1 MGEQEIRRILAIKLK
16 EYRERSGLSA
26 KEVGNAV
33 GKSEKTINAWE
44 HGRGQ
49 PDADMLFV
57 LCNLYKIE
65 NINVFYGLDDVD
77 HAEAEDEAELLK
89 LYRGL
94 NVEGKALVMNMIRTF
109 AGNPTGQLSSYQSA
123 AAIARQR
130 ANEADQK
137 SVEDRKS
144 EAHA

>member
-1 MGEQEIRRILAIKLK
+1 MENQEIRRILASKLK
-16 EYRERSGLSA
+16 ECRKRSGLSA
-26 KEVGNAV
+26 KDVGNAV

-49 PDADMLFV
+49 PDADMLFNLRV
-57 LCNLYKIE
+57 LYKIE
-65 NINVFYGLDDVD
+65 NINVFYGVDDVD
-77 HAEAEDEAELLK
+77 YAEDELKLLK

-94 NVEGKALVMNMIRTF
+94 SVDGKALVMNMIRTF
-109 AGNPTGQLSSYQSA
+109 AGNPAVQLSSYQSA

-130 ANEADQK
+130 ANEADQE

-144 EAHA
+144 EALA